1 MKMEGRMKGSVLDV
15 LIYLAEEYETAYGE
29 ENEREQLTLELVA
42 AGFDTR
48 LIGDAWGWL
57 DELVILIDSNSDIT
71 PFNKLNATRLLSPAE
86 KSRLSL
92 AAQSFLL
99 LLQSSDLIDTVT
111 FELILDR
118 LIALESDSE
127 ELSLDQIRWV
137 VLMVAFN
144 RSPELSHFSAIESLV
159 FAEPDAPIH

>member
-1 MKMEGRMKGSVLDV
+1 MKESMLDV
-15 LIYLAEEYETAYGE
+15 LIYLAEEYEVTYGE
-29 ENEREQLTLELVA
+29 ESEREQLTMELVA
-42 AGFDTR
+42 AGFDTC

-71 PFNKLNATRLLSPAE
+71 PFNKVNSTRVLSPTE

-92 AAQSFLL
+92 ATQSYLL
-99 LLQSSDLIDTVT
+99 LLQNSDLIDTVT

-127 ELSLDQIRWV
+127 DLSLDQIRWV
-137 VLMVAFN
+137 VMMIAFN
-144 RSPELSHFSAIESLV
+144 RTPELSHLSAIESLV
-159 FAEPDAPIH
+159 FVDRGLQIH